1 MTPVTPR
8 IQWTPEGKP
17 RITNGV
23 QVLLYVSSL
32 PFHEQAL
39 FFKRAINHL
48 GGGLTSDDTF
58 MLWLLRIARPQLPE
72 TPAQPTQAQGQ
83 AVKLQPRH
91 GGWALFIGTR
101 ISTVIVHTDGSFSK
115 NNATREALTG
125 YRRWLKN

>member
-58 MLWLLRIARPQLPE
+58 MLWLLRIARPQFPE
-72 TPAQPTQAQGQ
+72 TPA
-83 AVKLQPRH
+83 
-91 GGWALFIGTR
+91 GWAELEQALNLDDTEA
-101 ISTVIVHTDGSFSK
+101 TDDH
-115 NNATREALTG
+115 RPD
-125 YRRWLKN
+125 